1 VPEKLGLTHAV
12 PAPAAPAVRAWD
24 GAFVGFTVF
33 DGLLNFGQGVFPPLL
48 PQIIIAPGAVGWLI
62 GRHGFRA
69 AGLALAGL
77 LVVATAVAIAAL
89 GRPPRQA

>member
-1 VPEKLGLTHAV
+1 MVPPVLLTERR
-12 PAPAAPAVRAWD
+12 PGGFRGPAA
-24 GAFVGFTVF
+24 
-33 DGLLNFGQGVFPPLL
+33 GLYRLVSDLAY
-48 PQIIIAPGAVGWLI
+48 IIAPGAVGWLI